1 MVISNVLSYL
11 VNTNQ
16 SIFGID
22 WLAVQSLN
30 HPNWCFCFL
39 FFSWGLVDNPIFET
53 TCSLVKQ
60 YDQYSFEM
68 KFKRKNTVGGEF
80 EGLIFSPDQNFPCVM
95 TPSNYTMAEPPPL
108 LKRKLQHLPGCF
120 NPQISEKTSRS
131 QIPRLRDD
139 FFKQQRFL
147 FAQKP

>member
-16 SIFGID
+16 SIFGIFGSIPEFD

-30 HPNWCFCFL
+30 HPNWCFCF
-39 FFSWGLVDNPIFET
+39 FSWGLVDGPIFET
-53 TCSLVKQ
+53 TGSLVKQ

-68 KFKRKNTVGGEF
+68 KVKRKNTVAGEF
-80 EGLIFSPDQNFPCVM
+80 EGLKNFPCVM
-95 TPSNYTMAEPPPL
+95 TLSNYTMAEPPP

-120 NPQISEKTSRS
+120 NPQISEKNQVTNSE
-131 QIPRLRDD
+131 
-139 FFKQQRFL
+139 
-147 FAQKP
+147 A